1 MNILS
6 PYKYIEIDDG
16 SIYYTIINEELLEQ
30 TNTILI
36 FLHHGLGSIAQW
48 KDFPQNISAE
58 CKLPALV
65 YERFGH
71 ANSSGYPHVRD
82 KNFLHKE
89 ALEYLPEILN
99 KMGLLSK
106 KIILVGHSDG
116 ATISLIAS
124 GDNQLNIKGCVS
136 IASHV
141 IIEKE
146 TKEGL
151 EKTIEIF
158 EQLLYKALKKF
169 HKEKTKKLFYEWTQ
183 IWLSHDFSD
192 WNIIDFL
199 RKIPFS
205 VLAIQGDK
213 DNYATT
219 EQLNVIKSECK
230 NSTTHLIP
238 KCGHEPHHEQTRDTH
253 RLIVNYILK
262 QK

>member
-6 PYKYIEIDDG
+6 PYKYIEINDG
-16 SIYYTIINEELLEQ
+16 SICYSVINEDLLQ
-30 TNTILI
+30 HANTILV

-58 CKLPALV
+58 CKLPAFV

-71 ANSSGYPHVRD
+71 ANSSDYPYTRD
-82 KNFLHKE
+82 RNFLHKE

-99 KMGLLSK
+99 KIGLLSK
-106 KIILVGHSDG
+106 EIILVGHSDG

-124 GDNQLNIKGCVS
+124 GDNQLKIKGCVS

-158 EQLLYKALKKF
+158 EHLLYKALKKF
-169 HKEKTKKLFYEWTQ
+169 HFLF
-183 IWLSHDFSD
+183 
-192 WNIIDFL
+192 
-199 RKIPFS
+199 
-205 VLAIQGDK
+205 
-213 DNYATT
+213 
-219 EQLNVIKSECK
+219 
-230 NSTTHLIP
+230 
-238 KCGHEPHHEQTRDTH
+238 
-253 RLIVNYILK
+253 
-262 QK
+262 